1 MNTLS
6 IAVMTIL
13 LSFISF
19 GAISDYSLDQGV
31 IGAGDAQDVVITF
44 SQDLGELHKNGKL
57 HKPSLQESSV
67 EQACL
72 ALTLARMLRN
82 PEMNGGNDEV
92 NVSLFLRNDG
102 VKLADTVLVNA
113 ISDAQSN
120 NTVPACVTPFDTS
133 PITLAKHLTDF
144 LTEPEGNNNDLVNC
158 PICWCAYKGF
168 IDPNECGADYY
179 SDPAYPGV
187 LDPAA
192 VPALFLGAEK
202 VIDF

>member
-1 MNTLS
+1 MNPLS
-6 IAVMTIL
+6 IALMAFL

-19 GAISDYSLDQGV
+19 GASSDYLVDQGV
-31 IGAGDAQDVVITF
+31 IRTSDAQDVVITF
-44 SQDLGELHKNGKL
+44 SQNLGELHKNGKL
-57 HKPSLQESSV
+57 RKHSLQESSV

-72 ALTLARMLRN
+72 ALTLAQMLRN
-82 PEMNGGNDEV
+82 PSMNGGNSDV

-102 VKLADTVLVNA
+102 VKLADTALVNA

-120 NTVPACVTPFDTS
+120 NRVPACVVPWYGY
-133 PITLAKHLTDF
+133 PITLAKQLADF
-144 LTEPEGNNNDLVNC
+144 LDSPGSNNDLVNC

-168 IDPNECGADYY
+168 TDPDACGEDYY
-179 SDPAYPGV
+179 GEPGYPGV

-192 VPALFLGAEK
+192 IPALFLGAEK